1 MLETLKAYKI
11 QIVMAVT
18 LLGFYAAFAY
28 DLERYDFIR
37 LISLYAGA
45 FFLSF
50 KLIQAFKFN
59 VKILLILGIAAR
71 LVFLIALPNLSQDY
85 FRFLWDGRLL
95 AEGLNPYLNTP
106 DKWVALGEIPI
117 AQAQD
122 LLNGMGAL
130 SRQHYSNYP
139 PVNQFFF
146 WLSGILSGNAI
157 LGGVILL
164 RICCIA
170 ADLGIF
176 WIGRKLLKKLKLPEH
191 QIFWYFLNP
200 FIIIELTGNLHFEG
214 VMLFFLLA
222 SLYLLF
228 RRNLFWSAFLMGL
241 SIAVKLLPLLMLPL
255 FFQYLITAHS
265 KTEENSKPFKLLAE
279 KSLQSLWKLLRYYF
293 VVIGVFIFSFTP
305 FFTEELV
312 AHFSQ
317 TIGLWF
323 QKFEFNASVY
333 YIIRW
338 IGFQVKGYNIIA
350 TAGTLLPIVVIAGL
364 MLLALFRKSDRTQHL
379 MSTLL
384 LGTSLY
390 FLCATT
396 VHPWYIATP
405 LLLSIFTRFRFA
417 IVWSLVVFLSYSAY
431 KIDRVEENF
440 WLVAVEYLVVLGF
453 FIWELSGKKKMV
465 IQV

>member
-1 MLETLKAYKI
+1 
-11 QIVMAVT
+11 MAVT
-18 LLGFYAAFAY
+18 LLEFYAAFAY
-28 DLERYDFIR
+28 DLERHDFTR

-45 FFLSF
+45 FFLSY
-50 KLIQAFKFN
+50 KLIQLLKFN
-59 VKILLILGIAAR
+59 FKILLFLGIAVR

-106 DKWVALGEIPI
+106 DQWNALGQPPI
-117 AQAQD
+117 AQAQQ
-122 LLNGMGAL
+122 LLDGMGAL
-130 SRQHYSNYP
+130 SREHFSNYP

-146 WLSGILSGNAI
+146 WLSGVLSGNSL
-157 LGGVILL
+157 LGGVLVL
-164 RICCIA
+164 RLSCFA
-170 ADLGIF
+170 ADLGILY
-176 WIGRKLLKKLKLPEH
+176 IGRKLLKQLNLPEY

-228 RRNLFWSAFLMGL
+228 RGNWFWSALLMGL
-241 SIAVKLLPLLMLPL
+241 SISVKLLPLLMLPL
-255 FFQYLITAHS
+255 FFQYLAAAHS
-265 KTEENSKPFKLLAE
+265 KTEENSKPFKYLTE
-279 KSLQSLWKLLRYYF
+279 KPLQSLWKLVRYYA
-293 VVIGVFIFSFTP
+293 VVIGIFILSFAP
-305 FFTEELV
+305 FLTEELV
-312 AHFSQ
+312 AHFFQ

-350 TAGTLLPIVVIAGL
+350 TAGKILPAVVIFGIL
-364 MLLALFRKSDRTQHL
+364 LLALFKKSYKKHQL
-379 MSTLL
+379 MNTLL

-390 FLCATT
+390 FICATT
-396 VHPWYIATP
+396 IHPWYIATP
-405 LLLSIFTRFRFA
+405 LVLSVFTRYRFA
-417 IVWSLVVFLSYSAY
+417 LVWSFVVFLSYSAY
-431 KIDRVEENF
+431 KIDRVDENL
-440 WLVAVEYLVVLGF
+440 WLVAVEYIVVLGF
-453 FIWELSGKKKMV
+453 FIWELSSKKTQE

>member
-1 MLETLKAYKI
+1 
-11 QIVMAVT
+11 MAVT

-28 DLERYDFIR
+28 DLERHDFTR

-45 FFLSF
+45 FFLSY
-50 KLIQAFKFN
+50 KLIPLLKFN
-59 VKILLILGIAAR
+59 FKILLFLGIVAR
-71 LVFLIALPNLSQDY
+71 LVFLMAIPNLSQDY

-106 DKWVALGEIPI
+106 DQWQALGQLPI
-117 AQAQD
+117 TQAQE
-122 LLNGMGAL
+122 LLDGMGAL
-130 SRQHYSNYP
+130 SRKHFSNYP

-146 WLSGILSGNAI
+146 WLSGILSGNSI
-157 LGGVILL
+157 LGGVIVL
-164 RICCIA
+164 RLSCFA
-170 ADLGIF
+170 ADIGIL
-176 WIGRKLLKKLKLPEH
+176 WIGRKLLKQLNLPAH

-214 VMLFFLLA
+214 VMLFFLMA

-228 RRNLFWSAFLMGL
+228 RGNWFWSALLMGL
-241 SIAVKLLPLLMLPL
+241 SISVKLLPLLMLPL
-255 FFQYLITAHS
+255 FFQYLAAAHS
-265 KTEENSKPFKLLAE
+265 KTEENSKPFKYLTE
-279 KSLQSLWKLLRYYF
+279 KPLQSLWKLVRYYA
-293 VVIGVFIFSFTP
+293 VVIAVFIFSFAP

-350 TAGTLLPIVVIAGL
+350 TAGKILPVVVIFGL
-364 MLLALFRKSDRTQHL
+364 LLLALFRKSNSKQQL

-390 FLCATT
+390 FLCTT
-396 VHPWYIATP
+396 VHPWYVATP
-405 LLLSIFTRFRFA
+405 LVLSVFTRYRFA
-417 IVWSLVVFLSYSAY
+417 LVWSFIVFLSYSAY
-431 KIDRVEENF
+431 KIDQVDENP
-440 WLVAVEYLVVLGF
+440 WLIAAEYLIVLGF
-453 FIWELSGKKKMV
+453 FTWELSRKKTQE

>member
-1 MLETLKAYKI
+1 
-11 QIVMAVT
+11 MAVT

-28 DLERYDFIR
+28 DLERHDFTR

-45 FFLSF
+45 FFLSY
-50 KLIQAFKFN
+50 KLIPLLKFN
-59 VKILLILGIAAR
+59 FKILLFLGIVAR
-71 LVFLIALPNLSQDY
+71 LVFLMAIPNLSQDY

-106 DKWVALGEIPI
+106 DQWQALGQLPI
-117 AQAQD
+117 TQAQE
-122 LLNGMGAL
+122 LLDGMGAL
-130 SRQHYSNYP
+130 SRKHFSNYP
-139 PVNQFFF
+139 PLNQFFF
-146 WLSGILSGNAI
+146 WLSGVLSGNSI
-157 LGGVILL
+157 LGGILVL
-164 RICCIA
+164 RLSCFA
-170 ADLGIF
+170 ADLGLL
-176 WIGRKLLKKLKLPEH
+176 WIGRKLLKQLNLPEH

-228 RRNLFWSAFLMGL
+228 RGNWFWSALLMGL
-241 SIAVKLLPLLMLPL
+241 SISVKLLPLLMLPL
-255 FFQYLITAHS
+255 LFQYLITVHS
-265 KTEENSKPFKLLAE
+265 KTEEPSKPFKHLTE
-279 KSLQSLWKLLRYYF
+279 KPLQSLWKLVRYYA
-293 VVIGVFIFSFTP
+293 VVIVVFIFSFAP
-305 FFTEELV
+305 FLTEELV

-350 TAGTLLPIVVIAGL
+350 SAGKILPVVVIFGL
-364 MLLALFRKSDRTQHL
+364 LLLALFRKSYSKQQL

-396 VHPWYIATP
+396 VHPWYVATP
-405 LLLSIFTRFRFA
+405 LVLSVFTRYRFA
-417 IVWSLVVFLSYSAY
+417 LVWSFVVFLSYSAY
-431 KIDRVEENF
+431 KIDRVDENL
-440 WLVAVEYLVVLGF
+440 WLVAAEYLVVIGF
-453 FIWELSGKKKMV
+453 FIWELSSKKTLK

>member
-1 MLETLKAYKI
+1 
-11 QIVMAVT
+11 MAVT
-18 LLGFYAAFAY
+18 LLEFYAAFAY
-28 DLERYDFIR
+28 DLERHDFTR

-45 FFLSF
+45 FFLSY
-50 KLIQAFKFN
+50 KLIQLLKFN
-59 VKILLILGIAAR
+59 FKILLFLGIAVR

-106 DKWVALGEIPI
+106 DQWNALGQPPI
-117 AQAQD
+117 TQAQE
-122 LLNGMGAL
+122 LLDGMGAL
-130 SRQHYSNYP
+130 SREHFSNYP

-146 WLSGILSGNAI
+146 WLSGVLSGNSL
-157 LGGVILL
+157 LGGVLVL
-164 RICCIA
+164 RLSCFA
-170 ADLGIF
+170 ADLGILY
-176 WIGRKLLKKLKLPEH
+176 IGRKLLKQLNLPEY

-228 RRNLFWSAFLMGL
+228 RGNWFWSALLMGL
-241 SIAVKLLPLLMLPL
+241 SISVKLLPLLMLPL
-255 FFQYLITAHS
+255 FFQYLVTAHS
-265 KTEENSKPFKLLAE
+265 KTEENSKPFKYLTE
-279 KSLQSLWKLLRYYF
+279 KPLQSLWKLVRYYA
-293 VVIGVFIFSFTP
+293 VVIGIFILSFAP
-305 FFTEELV
+305 FLTEELV
-312 AHFSQ
+312 AHFFQ

-350 TAGTLLPIVVIAGL
+350 TAGKILPAVVIFGIL
-364 MLLALFRKSDRTQHL
+364 LLALFKKSYKKHQL
-379 MSTLL
+379 MNTLL

-390 FLCATT
+390 FICATT
-396 VHPWYIATP
+396 IHPWYIATP
-405 LLLSIFTRFRFA
+405 LVLSVFTRYRFA
-417 IVWSLVVFLSYSAY
+417 LVWSFVVFLSYSAY
-431 KIDRVEENF
+431 KIDRVDENL
-440 WLVAVEYLVVLGF
+440 WLVAVEYIVVLGF
-453 FIWELSGKKKMV
+453 FIWELSSKKTQE

>member
-1 MLETLKAYKI
+1 
-11 QIVMAVT
+11 MAVT

-28 DLERYDFIR
+28 DLERHDFTR

-45 FFLSF
+45 FFLSY
-50 KLIQAFKFN
+50 KLIPLLKFN
-59 VKILLILGIAAR
+59 FKILLFLGIAAR
-71 LVFLIALPNLSQDY
+71 LVFLIAMPNLSQDY

-106 DKWVALGEIPI
+106 DQWKALGQLPI
-117 AQAQD
+117 AQVQE
-122 LLNGMGAL
+122 LLDGMGAL
-130 SRQHYSNYP
+130 SREHFSNYP

-146 WLSGILSGNAI
+146 WLSGVLSGNSI
-157 LGGVILL
+157 LGGVIFL
-164 RICCIA
+164 RLSCLT
-170 ADLGIF
+170 ADIGIL
-176 WIGRKLLKKLKLPEH
+176 WIGRKLLKQLNLPEH

-222 SLYLLF
+222 SIYLLF
-228 RRNLFWSAFLMGL
+228 RGNWFWSALLMGL
-241 SIAVKLLPLLMLPL
+241 SISVKLLPLLMLPL
-255 FFQYLITAHS
+255 FFEYLVTAHS
-265 KTEENSKPFKLLAE
+265 KTEESSKHFKYLTE
-279 KSLQSLWKLLRYYF
+279 KPLQSLWKLVRYYA

-305 FFTEELV
+305 FLTEELV

-350 TAGTLLPIVVIAGL
+350 TAGKILPVVVIFGL
-364 MLLALFRKSDRTQHL
+364 LLLALFRKSYSKQQL

-396 VHPWYIATP
+396 VHPWYVATP
-405 LLLSIFTRFRFA
+405 LVLSVFTRYRFA
-417 IVWSLVVFLSYSAY
+417 LVWSFVIFFSYSAY
-431 KIDRVEENF
+431 KIDRVDENL
-440 WLVAVEYLVVLGF
+440 WLVAAEYLIVLGF
-453 FIWELSGKKKMV
+453 FIWELSSKKTLK

>member
-1 MLETLKAYKI
+1 
-11 QIVMAVT
+11 MAVT

-28 DLERYDFIR
+28 DLERHDFTR

-45 FFLSF
+45 FFLSY
-50 KLIQAFKFN
+50 KLIPLLKFN
-59 VKILLILGIAAR
+59 FKILLFLGIAAR
-71 LVFLIALPNLSQDY
+71 LVFLIAMPNLSQDY

-106 DKWVALGEIPI
+106 DQWKALGQLPI
-117 AQAQD
+117 AQVQE
-122 LLNGMGAL
+122 LLDGMGAL
-130 SRQHYSNYP
+130 SREHFSNYP

-146 WLSGILSGNAI
+146 WLSGVLSGNSI
-157 LGGVILL
+157 LGGVIVL
-164 RICCIA
+164 RLSCLT
-170 ADLGIF
+170 ADIGIL
-176 WIGRKLLKKLKLPEH
+176 WIGRKLLKQLNLPEH

-222 SLYLLF
+222 SIYLLF
-228 RRNLFWSAFLMGL
+228 RGNWFWSALLMGL
-241 SIAVKLLPLLMLPL
+241 SISVKLLPLLMLPL
-255 FFQYLITAHS
+255 FFEYLVTAHS
-265 KTEENSKPFKLLAE
+265 KTEESSKHFKYLTE
-279 KSLQSLWKLLRYYF
+279 KPLQSLWKLVRYYA

-305 FFTEELV
+305 FLTEELV

-350 TAGTLLPIVVIAGL
+350 TAGKILPVVVIFGL
-364 MLLALFRKSDRTQHL
+364 LLLALFRKSYSKQQL

-396 VHPWYIATP
+396 VHPWYVATP
-405 LLLSIFTRFRFA
+405 LVLSVFTRYRFA
-417 IVWSLVVFLSYSAY
+417 LVWSFVIFFSYSAY
-431 KIDRVEENF
+431 KIDRVDENL
-440 WLVAVEYLVVLGF
+440 WLVAAEYLIVLGF
-453 FIWELSGKKKMV
+453 FIWELSSKKTLK

>member
-1 MLETLKAYKI
+1 
-11 QIVMAVT
+11 MAVT
-18 LLGFYAAFAY
+18 LLEFYAAFAY
-28 DLERYDFIR
+28 DLERHDFTR

-45 FFLSF
+45 FFLSY
-50 KLIQAFKFN
+50 KLIQLLKFN
-59 VKILLILGIAAR
+59 FKILLFLGIAVR

-106 DKWVALGEIPI
+106 DQWNALGQPPI
-117 AQAQD
+117 AQAQQ
-122 LLNGMGAL
+122 LLDGMGAL
-130 SRQHYSNYP
+130 SREHFSNYP

-146 WLSGILSGNAI
+146 WLSGVLSGNSL
-157 LGGVILL
+157 LGGVLVL
-164 RICCIA
+164 RLSCFA
-170 ADLGIF
+170 ADLGILY
-176 WIGRKLLKKLKLPEH
+176 IGRKLLKQLNLPEY

-228 RRNLFWSAFLMGL
+228 RGNWFWSALLMGL
-241 SIAVKLLPLLMLPL
+241 SISVKLLPLLMLPL
-255 FFQYLITAHS
+255 FFQYLVTAHS
-265 KTEENSKPFKLLAE
+265 KTEENSKPFKYLTE
-279 KSLQSLWKLLRYYF
+279 KPLQSLWKLVRYYA
-293 VVIGVFIFSFTP
+293 VVIAVFIFSFAP

-350 TAGTLLPIVVIAGL
+350 TAGKILPAVVIFGIL
-364 MLLALFRKSDRTQHL
+364 LLALFKKSYKKHQL
-379 MSTLL
+379 MNTLL

-390 FLCATT
+390 FICATT
-396 VHPWYIATP
+396 IHPWYIATP
-405 LLLSIFTRFRFA
+405 LVLSVFTRYRFA
-417 IVWSLVVFLSYSAY
+417 LVWSFVVFLSYSAY
-431 KIDRVEENF
+431 KIDRVDENL
-440 WLVAVEYLVVLGF
+440 WLVAVEYIVVLGF
-453 FIWELSGKKKMV
+453 FIWELSSKKTQE

>member
-1 MLETLKAYKI
+1 
-11 QIVMAVT
+11 MAVT

-28 DLERYDFIR
+28 DLERHDFTR

-45 FFLSF
+45 FFLSY
-50 KLIQAFKFN
+50 KLIQLFKFN
-59 VKILLILGIAAR
+59 FKILLLLGVAAR

-106 DKWVALGEIPI
+106 DQWQALGQLPI
-117 AQAQD
+117 AQAQE
-122 LLNGMGAL
+122 LLDGMGAL
-130 SRQHYSNYP
+130 SRKHFSNYP
-139 PVNQFFF
+139 PLNQFFF
-146 WLSGILSGNAI
+146 WLSGVLSGNSI
-157 LGGVILL
+157 LGGILVL
-164 RICCIA
+164 RLSCFA
-170 ADLGIF
+170 ADLGLL
-176 WIGRKLLKKLKLPEH
+176 WIGRKLLKQLNLPEH

-228 RRNLFWSAFLMGL
+228 RGNWFWSALLMGL
-241 SIAVKLLPLLMLPL
+241 SFSVKLLPLLMLPV
-255 FFQYLITAHS
+255 FFQYLITVHS
-265 KTEENSKPFKLLAE
+265 KTKEPSKPFKHLTE
-279 KSLQSLWKLLRYYF
+279 KPLQSLWKLVRYYA
-293 VVIGVFIFSFTP
+293 VVIVVFIFSFAP
-305 FFTEELV
+305 FLTEELV

-350 TAGTLLPIVVIAGL
+350 SAGKILPVVVIFGL
-364 MLLALFRKSDRTQHL
+364 LLLALFRKSYSKQQL

-396 VHPWYIATP
+396 VHPWYVATP
-405 LLLSIFTRFRFA
+405 LVLSVFTRYRFA
-417 IVWSLVVFLSYSAY
+417 LVWSFVVFLSYSAY
-431 KIDRVEENF
+431 KIDRVDENL
-440 WLVAVEYLVVLGF
+440 WLVAAEYLVVIGF
-453 FIWELSGKKKMV
+453 FIWELSSKKTLK

>member
-1 MLETLKAYKI
+1 
-11 QIVMAVT
+11 MAVT

-28 DLERYDFIR
+28 DLERHDFTR

-45 FFLSF
+45 FFLSY
-50 KLIQAFKFN
+50 KLIQLFKINF
-59 VKILLILGIAAR
+59 KILLLLGVAAR

-106 DKWVALGEIPI
+106 DQWQALGQLPI
-117 AQAQD
+117 AQAQE
-122 LLNGMGAL
+122 LLDGMGAL
-130 SRQHYSNYP
+130 SRKHFSNYP
-139 PVNQFFF
+139 PLNQFFF
-146 WLSGILSGNAI
+146 WLSGVLSGNSI
-157 LGGVILL
+157 LGGILVL
-164 RICCIA
+164 RLSCFA
-170 ADLGIF
+170 ADLGLL
-176 WIGRKLLKKLKLPEH
+176 WIGRKLLKQLNLPEH

-228 RRNLFWSAFLMGL
+228 RGNWFWSALLMGL
-241 SIAVKLLPLLMLPL
+241 SFSVKLLPLLMLPV
-255 FFQYLITAHS
+255 FFQYLITVHS
-265 KTEENSKPFKLLAE
+265 KTKEPSKPFKHLTE
-279 KSLQSLWKLLRYYF
+279 KPLQSLWKLVRYYA
-293 VVIGVFIFSFTP
+293 VVIVVFIFSFAP
-305 FFTEELV
+305 FLTEELV

-333 YIIRW
+333 YIIRG

-350 TAGTLLPIVVIAGL
+350 SAGKILPVVVIFGL
-364 MLLALFRKSDRTQHL
+364 LLLALFRKSYSKQQL

-396 VHPWYIATP
+396 VHPWYVATP
-405 LLLSIFTRFRFA
+405 LVLSVFTRYRFA
-417 IVWSLVVFLSYSAY
+417 LVWSFVVFLSYSAY
-431 KIDRVEENF
+431 KIDRVDENL
-440 WLVAVEYLVVLGF
+440 WLVAAEYLVVIGF
-453 FIWELSGKKKMV
+453 FIWELSSKKTLK

>member
-11 QIVMAVT
+11 QLAMAVT

-28 DLERYDFIR
+28 DLERHDFTR
-37 LISLYAGA
+37 FISLYAGA
-45 FFLSF
+45 FFLSY
-50 KLIQAFKFN
+50 KLIPLLKFN
-59 VKILLILGIAAR
+59 FKILLFLGIAVR
-71 LVFLIALPNLSQDY
+71 LVFLMAMPNLSQDY

-106 DKWVALGEIPI
+106 DQWQALGQLPI
-117 AQAQD
+117 AKAQE
-122 LLNGMGAL
+122 LLDGMGAL
-130 SRQHYSNYP
+130 SRKHFSNYP

-146 WLSGILSGNAI
+146 WLSGVLSGNSI
-157 LGGVILL
+157 LGGVIVL
-164 RICCIA
+164 RLSCFT
-170 ADLGIF
+170 ADIGIL
-176 WIGRKLLKKLKLPEH
+176 WIGRKLLKQLNLPVH

-228 RRNLFWSAFLMGL
+228 RGNWFWSALLMGL
-241 SIAVKLLPLLMLPL
+241 SISVKLLPLLMLPL
-255 FFQYLITAHS
+255 FFQYLVTAHS
-265 KTEENSKPFKLLAE
+265 KTEENSKPFKYLTE
-279 KSLQSLWKLLRYYF
+279 KPLQSLWKLIRYYA
-293 VVIGVFIFSFTP
+293 VVIGIFILSFAL
-305 FFTEELV
+305 FLTEELV

-350 TAGTLLPIVVIAGL
+350 TAGKILPVVVIFGL
-364 MLLALFRKSDRTQHL
+364 LLLALFRKNYSKQQL

-396 VHPWYIATP
+396 VHPWYVATP
-405 LLLSIFTRFRFA
+405 LVLSVFTRYRFA
-417 IVWSLVVFLSYSAY
+417 LVWSFVVFLSYSAY
-431 KIDRVEENF
+431 KVDRVDENL
-440 WLVAVEYLVVLGF
+440 WLVATEYLIVLGF
-453 FIWELSGKKKMV
+453 FIWELSSKKTQG

>member
-11 QIVMAVT
+11 QLAMAVT

-28 DLERYDFIR
+28 DLERHDFTR
-37 LISLYAGA
+37 LISLFAGA
-45 FFLSF
+45 FFLSY
-50 KLIQAFKFN
+50 KLIPLLKFN
-59 VKILLILGIAAR
+59 FKILLLLGIAAR

-106 DKWVALGEIPI
+106 DQWKALGQLPI
-117 AQAQD
+117 AQAQQ
-122 LLNGMGAL
+122 LLDGMGAL
-130 SRQHYSNYP
+130 SREHFSNYP
-139 PVNQFFF
+139 PINQFFF
-146 WLSGILSGNAI
+146 WLSGILSGNSI
-157 LGGVILL
+157 LGGVIVL
-164 RICCIA
+164 RLSCFA
-170 ADLGIF
+170 ADIGIL
-176 WIGRKLLKKLKLPEH
+176 WIGRKLLKQLNLPEH

-228 RRNLFWSAFLMGL
+228 RGNWFWSALLMGL
-241 SIAVKLLPLLMLPL
+241 SISVKLLPLLMLPL
-255 FFQYLITAHS
+255 FFQYLVTAHS
-265 KTEENSKPFKLLAE
+265 KTEENSKPFKYLNE
-279 KSLQSLWKLLRYYF
+279 KPLQSLWKLVRYYA
-293 VVIGVFIFSFTP
+293 VVIAVFIFSFAP

-312 AHFSQ
+312 VHFSQ

-350 TAGTLLPIVVIAGL
+350 TAGKILPVVVIFGL
-364 MLLALFRKSDRTQHL
+364 LLLALFRKSNSKQQL
-379 MSTLL
+379 MKTLL

-390 FLCATT
+390 FLCSTT

-405 LLLSIFTRFRFA
+405 LMLSVFTRYRFA
-417 IVWSLVVFLSYSAY
+417 LVWSFVVFLSYSAY
-431 KIDRVEENF
+431 KIDRVDENL
-440 WLVAVEYLVVLGF
+440 WLIATEYLIVLGF
-453 FIWELSGKKKMV
+453 FIWELSSKKTQG

>member
-1 MLETLKAYKI
+1 
-11 QIVMAVT
+11 MAVT

-37 LISLYAGA
+37 LISLYVGA

-50 KLIQAFKFN
+50 KLIQSFKVN

-106 DKWVALGEIPI
+106 NQWVALGEIPI

-139 PVNQFFF
+139 PANQFFF
-146 WLSGILSGNAI
+146 WLSGILSGNSI
-157 LGGVILL
+157 IGGVIVL

-228 RRNLFWSAFLMGL
+228 RGNWFWSALLMGL

-265 KTEENSKPFKLLAE
+265 KTEENLKPFKLLAE
-279 KSLQSLWKLLRYYF
+279 KPLQSLWKLFRYYV
-293 VVIGVFIFSFTP
+293 VVIGVFILSFTP

-323 QKFEFNASVY
+323 QKFEFNAGVY

-350 TAGTLLPIVVIAGL
+350 TAGKLLPIVVIAGL
-364 MLLALFRKSDRTQHL
+364 MLLALFRKSDRKQHL

-440 WLVAVEYLVVLGF
+440 WLIAVEYLVVLGF
-453 FIWELSGKKKMV
+453 FIWELCVSKKDNS
-465 IQV
+465 IRI

>member
-1 MLETLKAYKI
+1 
-11 QIVMAVT
+11 MAVT

-28 DLERYDFIR
+28 DLERHDFTR

-45 FFLSF
+45 FFLSY
-50 KLIQAFKFN
+50 KLIPLLKFN
-59 VKILLILGIAAR
+59 FKILLFLGIVAR
-71 LVFLIALPNLSQDY
+71 LVFLMAIPNLSQDY

-106 DKWVALGEIPI
+106 DQWQALGQLPI
-117 AQAQD
+117 TQAQE
-122 LLNGMGAL
+122 LLDGMGAL
-130 SRQHYSNYP
+130 SRKHFSNYP

-146 WLSGILSGNAI
+146 WLSGILSGNSI
-157 LGGVILL
+157 LGGVIVL
-164 RICCIA
+164 RLSCFA
-170 ADLGIF
+170 ADIGIL
-176 WIGRKLLKKLKLPEH
+176 WIGRKLLKQLNLPAH

-214 VMLFFLLA
+214 VMLFFLMA

-228 RRNLFWSAFLMGL
+228 RGNWFWSALLMGL
-241 SIAVKLLPLLMLPL
+241 SISVKLLPLLMLPL
-255 FFQYLITAHS
+255 FFQYLAAAHS
-265 KTEENSKPFKLLAE
+265 KTEENSKPFKYLTE
-279 KSLQSLWKLLRYYF
+279 KPLQSLWKLVRYYA
-293 VVIGVFIFSFTP
+293 VVIAVFIFSFAP

-350 TAGTLLPIVVIAGL
+350 TAGKILPVVVIFGL
-364 MLLALFRKSDRTQHL
+364 LLLALFRKSNSKQQL

-390 FLCATT
+390 FLCSTT
-396 VHPWYIATP
+396 GHPWYVATP
-405 LLLSIFTRFRFA
+405 LVLSVFTRYRFA
-417 IVWSLVVFLSYSAY
+417 LVWSFIVFLSYSAY
-431 KIDRVEENF
+431 KIDQVDENP
-440 WLVAVEYLVVLGF
+440 WLIAAEYLIVLGF
-453 FIWELSGKKKMV
+453 FTWELSRKKTQE

>member
-11 QIVMAVT
+11 QLAMAVT

-28 DLERYDFIR
+28 DLERHDFTR

-45 FFLSF
+45 FFLSY
-50 KLIQAFKFN
+50 KLIQLFKFN
-59 VKILLILGIAAR
+59 FKILLLLGVAAR

-106 DKWVALGEIPI
+106 DQWQALGQLPI
-117 AQAQD
+117 AQAQE
-122 LLNGMGAL
+122 LLDGMGAL
-130 SRQHYSNYP
+130 SRKHFSNYP
-139 PVNQFFF
+139 PLNQFFF
-146 WLSGILSGNAI
+146 WLSGVLSGNSI
-157 LGGVILL
+157 LGGILVL
-164 RICCIA
+164 RLSCFA
-170 ADLGIF
+170 ADLGLL
-176 WIGRKLLKKLKLPEH
+176 WIGRKLLKQLNLPEH

-228 RRNLFWSAFLMGL
+228 RGNWFWSALLMGL
-241 SIAVKLLPLLMLPL
+241 SFSVKLLPLLMLPV
-255 FFQYLITAHS
+255 FFQYLITVHS
-265 KTEENSKPFKLLAE
+265 KTKEPSKPFKHLTE
-279 KSLQSLWKLLRYYF
+279 KPLQSLWKLVRYYA
-293 VVIGVFIFSFTP
+293 VVIVVFIFSFAP
-305 FFTEELV
+305 FLTEELV

-333 YIIRW
+333 YIIRG

-350 TAGTLLPIVVIAGL
+350 SAGKILPVVVIFGL
-364 MLLALFRKSDRTQHL
+364 LLLALFRKSYSKQQL

-396 VHPWYIATP
+396 VHPWYVATP
-405 LLLSIFTRFRFA
+405 LVLSVFTRYRFA
-417 IVWSLVVFLSYSAY
+417 LVWSFVVFLSYSAY
-431 KIDRVEENF
+431 KIDRVDENL
-440 WLVAVEYLVVLGF
+440 WLVAAEYLVVIGF
-453 FIWELSGKKKMV
+453 FIWELSSKKTLK

>member
-1 MLETLKAYKI
+1 
-11 QIVMAVT
+11 MAVT

-28 DLERYDFIR
+28 DLERHDFTR

-45 FFLSF
+45 FFLSY
-50 KLIQAFKFN
+50 KLIPLLKFN
-59 VKILLILGIAAR
+59 FKILLFLGIVAR
-71 LVFLIALPNLSQDY
+71 LVFLMAIPNLSQDY

-106 DKWVALGEIPI
+106 DQWQALGQLPI
-117 AQAQD
+117 TQAQE
-122 LLNGMGAL
+122 LLDGMGAL
-130 SRQHYSNYP
+130 SRKHFSNYP
-139 PVNQFFF
+139 PLNQFFF
-146 WLSGILSGNAI
+146 WLSGVLSGNSI
-157 LGGVILL
+157 LGGILVL
-164 RICCIA
+164 RLSCFA
-170 ADLGIF
+170 ADLGLL
-176 WIGRKLLKKLKLPEH
+176 WIGRKLLKQLNLPEH

-228 RRNLFWSAFLMGL
+228 RGNWFWSALLMGL
-241 SIAVKLLPLLMLPL
+241 SFSVKLLPLLMLPV
-255 FFQYLITAHS
+255 FFQYLITVHS
-265 KTEENSKPFKLLAE
+265 KTKEPSKPFKHLTE
-279 KSLQSLWKLLRYYF
+279 KPLQSLWKLVRYYA
-293 VVIGVFIFSFTP
+293 VVIVVFIFSFAP
-305 FFTEELV
+305 FLTEELV

-350 TAGTLLPIVVIAGL
+350 SAGKILPVVVIFGL
-364 MLLALFRKSDRTQHL
+364 LLLALFRKSYSKQQL

-396 VHPWYIATP
+396 VHPWYVATP
-405 LLLSIFTRFRFA
+405 LVLSVFTRYRFA
-417 IVWSLVVFLSYSAY
+417 LVWSFVVFLSYSAY
-431 KIDRVEENF
+431 KIDRVDENL
-440 WLVAVEYLVVLGF
+440 WLVAAEYLVVIGF
-453 FIWELSGKKKMV
+453 FIWELSSKKTLK

>member
-1 MLETLKAYKI
+1 
-11 QIVMAVT
+11 MAVT
-18 LLGFYAAFAY
+18 LLEFYAAFAY
-28 DLERYDFIR
+28 DLERHDFTR

-45 FFLSF
+45 FFLSY
-50 KLIQAFKFN
+50 KLIQLLKFN
-59 VKILLILGIAAR
+59 FKILLFLGIVAR
-71 LVFLIALPNLSQDY
+71 LVFLMAIPNLSQDY

-106 DKWVALGEIPI
+106 DQWNALGQPPI
-117 AQAQD
+117 AQAQQ
-122 LLNGMGAL
+122 LLDGMGAL
-130 SRQHYSNYP
+130 SREHFSNYP

-146 WLSGILSGNAI
+146 WLSGVLSGNSL
-157 LGGVILL
+157 LGGVLVL
-164 RICCIA
+164 RLSCFA
-170 ADLGIF
+170 ADLGILY
-176 WIGRKLLKKLKLPEH
+176 IGRKLLKQLNLPEY

-228 RRNLFWSAFLMGL
+228 RGNWFWSALLMGL
-241 SIAVKLLPLLMLPL
+241 SISVKLLPLLMLPL
-255 FFQYLITAHS
+255 FFQYLVTAHS
-265 KTEENSKPFKLLAE
+265 KTEENSKPFKYLTE
-279 KSLQSLWKLLRYYF
+279 KPLQSLWKLVRYYA
-293 VVIGVFIFSFTP
+293 VVIAVFIFSFAP

-350 TAGTLLPIVVIAGL
+350 TAGKILPAVVIFGIL
-364 MLLALFRKSDRTQHL
+364 LLALFKKSYKKHQL
-379 MSTLL
+379 MNTLL

-390 FLCATT
+390 FICATT
-396 VHPWYIATP
+396 IHPWYIATP
-405 LLLSIFTRFRFA
+405 LVLSVFTRYRFA
-417 IVWSLVVFLSYSAY
+417 LVWSFVVFLSYSAY
-431 KIDRVEENF
+431 KIDRVDENL
-440 WLVAVEYLVVLGF
+440 WLVAVEYIVVLGF
-453 FIWELSGKKKMV
+453 FIWELSSKKTQE

>member
-1 MLETLKAYKI
+1 
-11 QIVMAVT
+11 MAVT

-37 LISLYAGA
+37 LISLYVGA

-50 KLIQAFKFN
+50 KLIQSFKVN

-106 DKWVALGEIPI
+106 NQWVALGEIPI

-139 PVNQFFF
+139 PANQFFF
-146 WLSGILSGNAI
+146 WLSGILSGNSI
-157 LGGVILL
+157 IGGVIVL

-228 RRNLFWSAFLMGL
+228 RGNWFWSALLMGL

-265 KTEENSKPFKLLAE
+265 KTEENLKPFKLLAE
-279 KSLQSLWKLLRYYF
+279 KPLQSLWKLFRYYV
-293 VVIGVFIFSFTP
+293 VVIGVFILSFTP

-323 QKFEFNASVY
+323 QKFEFNAGVY

-350 TAGTLLPIVVIAGL
+350 TAGKLLPIVVIAGL
-364 MLLALFRKSDRTQHL
+364 MLLTLFRKSDRKQHL

-417 IVWSLVVFLSYSAY
+417 IIWSLVVFLSYSAY

-453 FIWELSGKKKMV
+453 FIWELWVSKRTV
-465 IQV
+465 VLEFND

>member
-1 MLETLKAYKI
+1 
-11 QIVMAVT
+11 MAVT

-28 DLERYDFIR
+28 DLERHDFTR

-45 FFLSF
+45 FFLSY
-50 KLIQAFKFN
+50 KLIQLFKFN
-59 VKILLILGIAAR
+59 FKILLLLGVAAR

-106 DKWVALGEIPI
+106 DQWQALGQLPI
-117 AQAQD
+117 AQAQE
-122 LLNGMGAL
+122 LLDGMGAL
-130 SRQHYSNYP
+130 SRKHFSNYP
-139 PVNQFFF
+139 PLNQFFF
-146 WLSGILSGNAI
+146 WLSGVLSGNSI
-157 LGGVILL
+157 LGGILVL
-164 RICCIA
+164 RLSCFA
-170 ADLGIF
+170 ADLGLL
-176 WIGRKLLKKLKLPEH
+176 WIGRKLLKQLNLPEH

-228 RRNLFWSAFLMGL
+228 RGNWFWSALLMGL
-241 SIAVKLLPLLMLPL
+241 SFSVKLLPLLMLPV
-255 FFQYLITAHS
+255 FFQYLITVHS
-265 KTEENSKPFKLLAE
+265 KTKEPSKPFKHLTE
-279 KSLQSLWKLLRYYF
+279 KPLQSLWKLVRYYA
-293 VVIGVFIFSFTP
+293 VVIVVFIFSFAP
-305 FFTEELV
+305 FLTEELV

-333 YIIRW
+333 YIIRG

-350 TAGTLLPIVVIAGL
+350 SAGKILPVVVIFGL
-364 MLLALFRKSDRTQHL
+364 LLLALFRKSYSKQQL

-396 VHPWYIATP
+396 VHPWYVATP
-405 LLLSIFTRFRFA
+405 LVLSVFTRYRFA
-417 IVWSLVVFLSYSAY
+417 LVWSFVVFLSYSAY
-431 KIDRVEENF
+431 KIDRVDENL
-440 WLVAVEYLVVLGF
+440 WLVAAEYLVVIGF
-453 FIWELSGKKKMV
+453 FIWELSSKKTLK